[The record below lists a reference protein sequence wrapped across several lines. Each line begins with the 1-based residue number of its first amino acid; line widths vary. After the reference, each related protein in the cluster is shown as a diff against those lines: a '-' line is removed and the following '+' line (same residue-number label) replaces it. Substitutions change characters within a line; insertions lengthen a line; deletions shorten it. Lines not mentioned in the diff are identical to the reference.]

1 MPNRHTLS
9 IEMECLRHTLL
20 WFALR
25 AETER
30 LRRIEFVA
38 LAAHAGRP
46 AGRLDTSTV
55 LDTSTAVRETWH
67 GSCMGLRPKPCD
79 H

>member
-30 LRRIEFVA
+30 LRRIAFVA
-38 LAAHAGRP
+38 LAAHAGRTGGP
-46 AGRLDTSTV
+46 ADRGAGEPRPP
-55 LDTSTAVRETWH
+55 VRII
-67 GSCMGLRPKPCD
+67 
-79 H
+79 